1 MKTYLIP
8 VYWTVSG
15 TIKVK
20 ADSLEKAIELADNSP
35 LPQGD
40 YIDGSYHVNNHF
52 IQFANDDEEIQKEA
66 KEYYEKVGE
75 ESE

>member
-20 ADSLEKAIELADNSP
+20 ADSLVKAIKLADISP
-35 LPQGD
+35 LPKGD
-40 YIDGSYHVNNHF
+40 YIDGSYYVKVHF

-66 KEYYEKVGE
+66 REYYEIVGE

>member
-15 TIKVK
+15 TIEVE
-20 ADSLEKAIELADNSP
+20 ADSLVKAIQLADSSP

-40 YIDGSYHVNNHF
+40 YIEGSYQVNNQF

-66 KEYYEKVGE
+66 KEYYEIVGE